1 MSPDDIRAVFITHEH
16 SDHVSALGVWIKKH
30 PMPIHLPVACLP
42 RFAGETSV
50 EPHLCPHPPIW
61 TQEICGMTGSK
72 TADYLIFTVTALM
85 LLIANIMLVYD
96 VLTVEFTLLI
106 VLVWYVSISILERV
120 ALKRQVR
127 ALQKIC
133 DEQYYRKG

>member
-1 MSPDDIRAVFITHEH
+1 
-16 SDHVSALGVWIKKH
+16 
-30 PMPIHLPVACLP
+30 
-42 RFAGETSV
+42 
-50 EPHLCPHPPIW
+50 
-61 TQEICGMTGSK
+61 MTGSK
-72 TADYLIFTVTALM
+72 TADYLILAVTVLM

-106 VLVWYVSISILERV
+106 VLVWYVSISIFERV

-127 ALQKIC
+127 ALQKIF

>member
-1 MSPDDIRAVFITHEH
+1 
-16 SDHVSALGVWIKKH
+16 
-30 PMPIHLPVACLP
+30 
-42 RFAGETSV
+42 
-50 EPHLCPHPPIW
+50 
-61 TQEICGMTGSK
+61 MTGSK
-72 TADYLIFTVTALM
+72 TADYLIFAVTALM

-96 VLTVEFTLLI
+96 VLTVVSTLLI

-133 DEQYYRKG
+133 DEQYYMKG

>member
-1 MSPDDIRAVFITHEH
+1 
-16 SDHVSALGVWIKKH
+16 
-30 PMPIHLPVACLP
+30 
-42 RFAGETSV
+42 
-50 EPHLCPHPPIW
+50 
-61 TQEICGMTGSK
+61 MTGSK
-72 TADYLIFTVTALM
+72 TADYLIFAVTALM

-96 VLTVEFTLLI
+96 VLTVVSTLLI

>member
-1 MSPDDIRAVFITHEH
+1 
-16 SDHVSALGVWIKKH
+16 
-30 PMPIHLPVACLP
+30 
-42 RFAGETSV
+42 
-50 EPHLCPHPPIW
+50 
-61 TQEICGMTGSK
+61 MTGSK
-72 TADYLIFTVTALM
+72 TADYLILAVTVLM

-133 DEQYYRKG
+133 DEQYFMKG

>member
-1 MSPDDIRAVFITHEH
+1 
-16 SDHVSALGVWIKKH
+16 
-30 PMPIHLPVACLP
+30 
-42 RFAGETSV
+42 
-50 EPHLCPHPPIW
+50 
-61 TQEICGMTGSK
+61 MTGSK
-72 TADYLIFTVTALM
+72 TADYLIFAVTAFM

-96 VLTVEFTLLI
+96 VLTVEFILLI
-106 VLVWYVSISILERV
+106 VLVWYMSISILERT

>member
-1 MSPDDIRAVFITHEH
+1 
-16 SDHVSALGVWIKKH
+16 
-30 PMPIHLPVACLP
+30 
-42 RFAGETSV
+42 
-50 EPHLCPHPPIW
+50 
-61 TQEICGMTGSK
+61 MTGSK
-72 TADYLIFTVTALM
+72 TADYLILAVTVLM

-106 VLVWYVSISILERV
+106 VLVWYVSISKFERV

-133 DEQYYRKG
+133 DEQYYMKG